1 MSLRILLMGF
11 YGRRNFGDDLMAA
24 ALANFLTENL
34 SAEVSIV
41 SDEAYF
47 SQSILDAGATRVP
60 RRMGAVF
67 AALLHCDIL
76 VQGGGTIFHDSYAG
90 RARLRYWKNLTMWLL
105 VFVLARMFRAQV
117 LLLGAGIGPFR
128 HPFTRILCWL
138 ALSCAHGVMVRDRA
152 SSEAMQGLAVKTRV
166 HPGFDVAVLS
176 ASSPRAKPAGRP
188 PLVIG
193 VAPCALDPFS
203 KDSTLVTHYWSE
215 LAGVLGEFASR
226 TGSRIRFFALFTGS
240 AVPSDE
246 KTCCAMAEKLPRGI
260 DHQIIIYPGSMQKI
274 LAELAEC
281 DVVISA
287 RYHGLLAAF
296 MSGCRV
302 LAVTYHRKVGDLAGS
317 IGLDEDYI
325 VAADRLMSRE
335 FWLSRLEALARGGGQ
350 PTRAPAEL
358 AEVARNSLLS
368 TFAQL
373 PYLCLASNEPRA
385 SFP

>member
-1 MSLRILLMGF
+1 
-11 YGRRNFGDDLMAA
+11 
-24 ALANFLTENL
+24 
-34 SAEVSIV
+34 
-41 SDEAYF
+41 
-47 SQSILDAGATRVP
+47 
-60 RRMGAVF
+60 MGAVF
-67 AALLHCDIL
+67 SALLHCDIL

-105 VFVLARMFRAQV
+105 VFVLARVFRAQV
-117 LLLGAGIGPFR
+117 LLLGAGIGPIR

-138 ALSCAHGVMVRDRA
+138 ALSCTHGVMVRDRA
-152 SSEAMQGLAVKTRV
+152 SSDAMQDLAIKTRV
-166 HPGFDVAVLS
+166 HPGFDVAVLLHPHV
-176 ASSPRAKPAGRP
+176 PRAKPAGGQ

-215 LAGVLGEFASR
+215 LAGALGEFASR
-226 TGSRIRFFALFTGS
+226 TGSRIRLFALFTGS

-246 KTCCAMAEKLPRGI
+246 KTCCAMSEKLPRWV
-260 DHQIIIYPGSMQKI
+260 DHQITIYPGSMQKI
-274 LAELAEC
+274 LAEFAEC

-296 MSGCRV
+296 TSGCRV
-302 LAVTYHRKVGDLAGS
+302 LAVTYHRKVGDLARS
-317 IGLDEDYI
+317 IGIEEEYI

-335 FWLSRLEALARGGGQ
+335 FWLSRLEALAQGGGQ

-368 TFAQL
+368 AFAQL
-373 PYLCLASNEPRA
+373 PYLCLAAKEPRA